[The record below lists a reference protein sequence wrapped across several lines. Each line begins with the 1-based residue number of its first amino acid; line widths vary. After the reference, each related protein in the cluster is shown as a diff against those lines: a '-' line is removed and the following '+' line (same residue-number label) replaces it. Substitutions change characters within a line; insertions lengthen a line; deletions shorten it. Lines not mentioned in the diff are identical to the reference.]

1 MVSENAPDII
11 IADEPTNNL
20 DLYNIEVLTNVLK
33 TYSGTLI
40 VISHDKS
47 FTDQLFLSREIIL

>member
-1 MVSENAPDII
+1 MQTIVYQCDTAMSAQKSPNCC
-11 IADEPTNNL
+11 
-20 DLYNIEVLTNVLK
+20 NIEVLTNVLK